1 MVSPDYEKSYSDR
14 ELNFDSFKEL
24 IENINLEHT
33 KNPRVKSIVINK
45 LQEALLWYWEFNN
58 SNF

>member
-1 MVSPDYEKSYSDR
+1 MRSPEYNITYSNR

-24 IENINLEHT
+24 IENIRKEDS
-33 KNPRVKSIVINK
+33 KNPRVKSIVITK

-58 SNF
+58 TEF